1 MFQQVAVED
10 PTGAIFQVI
19 ITQLHGMVPQLELK
33 EWTALA
39 VEVVAVTHA
48 IRLLMERQLQME
60 ALRELL
66 VDAVDLA

>member
-10 PTGAIFQVI
+10 PTGAISQVI
-19 ITQLHGMVPQLELK
+19 ITQLHGMVPQLELR
-33 EWTALA
+33 ELTLLA
-39 VEVVAVTHA
+39 AAVVAVTLA

-60 ALRELL
+60 ALGELL